1 MTPPNIKLIEDLEGS
16 LQRLLR
22 MVHPRGHD
30 VPKSLL
36 RELKKLAKNKQFDI
50 ALWKLTNRLDDSEFK
65 RDEELVKQLLQTWE
79 LAISFQHYHLKVKVD
94 EDAISQEERKRVLVS
109 CQEGKRRTLR
119 ILKETQLVDKLH
131 EGTFELLFKM
141 HELPIRRYHEIKCD
155 AQDAYY
161 VDALRKIT
169 KSDQVLKTENLLK
182 MLKEVWEYLYQYE
195 KYRVERIEEIC
206 RALYF
211 GGKYNDNA
219 QMILNQKRQDVAN
232 CEEGLQQ
239 VNVHLEALLEA
250 KGRPWWQLFMK

>member
-94 EDAISQEERKRVLVS
+94 EDAISQE
-109 CQEGKRRTLR
+109 
-119 ILKETQLVDKLH
+119 QLVDKLH

-141 HELPIRRYHEIKCD
+141 HELPIGRYHEIKCD

-206 RALYF
+206 RALLGSKGSAMVAIVYEMRI
-211 GGKYNDNA
+211 GGN
-219 QMILNQKRQDVAN
+219 LR
-232 CEEGLQQ
+232 L
-239 VNVHLEALLEA
+239 
-250 KGRPWWQLFMK
+250 

>member
-1 MTPPNIKLIEDLEGS
+1 MTPPNIKLIQDLEAS

-36 RELKKLAKNKQFDI
+36 RELKKLVKNKQFDT
-50 ALWKLTNRLDDSEFK
+50 ALWKLTNRLDDSDFQ

-79 LAISFQHYHLKVKVD
+79 LAISFQHYHLKDKVD
-94 EDAISQEERKRVLVS
+94 EDSISQEERKRVLAS

-119 ILKETQLVDKLH
+119 ILKETQLLDKLH

-141 HELPIRRYHEIKCD
+141 HELPIGRYHEIKCD

-161 VDALRKIT
+161 VDALRKLT
-169 KSDQVLKTENLLK
+169 QSDQVLKTENLLK

-195 KYRVERIEEIC
+195 KYRVERIEGIC

-211 GGKYNDNA
+211 GGKCSDNA
-219 QMILNQKRQDVAN
+219 QLILNQKRQDVAN

>member
-94 EDAISQEERKRVLVS
+94 EDAISQEE
-109 CQEGKRRTLR
+109 
-119 ILKETQLVDKLH
+119 
-131 EGTFELLFKM
+131 LLFKM
-141 HELPIRRYHEIKCD
+141 HELPIGRYHEIKCD

-206 RALYF
+206 RAL
-211 GGKYNDNA
+211 
-219 QMILNQKRQDVAN
+219 
-232 CEEGLQQ
+232 Q